1 MCWFCTVTVTYLVI
15 HISAWTFD
23 ALQASRPQTE
33 LPHSV
38 LIVCQRGGG
47 GGGPPGGGGGVGWP
61 PEVGGMGGGGRV
73 VGTQG

>member
-47 GGGPPGGGGGVGWP
+47 GGQPSLSLEQVNRPAVLP
-61 PEVGGMGGGGRV
+61 M
-73 VGTQG
+73 